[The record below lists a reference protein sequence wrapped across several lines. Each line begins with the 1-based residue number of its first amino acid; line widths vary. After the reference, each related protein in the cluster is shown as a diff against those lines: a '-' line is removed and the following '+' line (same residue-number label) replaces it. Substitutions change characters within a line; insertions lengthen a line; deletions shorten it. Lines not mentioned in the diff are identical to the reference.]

1 MESVPR
7 ESGNYVKEACKIF
20 NTNNDL
26 LRVSFATFYDIKSH
40 LMVGNL
46 EDLSLS
52 LLTETF
58 ICLQILSKRAKFA
71 QTTKSMLLILA
82 PICHGRARRKRKKER
97 NEQALH
103 EPCFNTLR
111 PSWNTYNQQ
120 SYFLGSLCLTSLIIS
135 QCFYQQKSQKQCK
148 FKSELHVLK
157 RNVLQ

>member
-7 ESGNYVKEACKIF
+7 ESGNYAKHACKIL

-26 LRVSFATFYDIKSH
+26 LRVTFATFYDIKSH

-71 QTTKSMLLILA
+71 
-82 PICHGRARRKRKKER
+82 
-97 NEQALH
+97 
-103 EPCFNTLR
+103 
-111 PSWNTYNQQ
+111 
-120 SYFLGSLCLTSLIIS
+120 
-135 QCFYQQKSQKQCK
+135 
-148 FKSELHVLK
+148 
-157 RNVLQ
+157 

>member
-7 ESGNYVKEACKIF
+7 ESGNYVKHACKIF

-120 SYFLGSLCLTSLIIS
+120 SYFLVLSLCLTSLIIS
-135 QCFYQQKSQKQCK
+135 QFFTS
-148 FKSELHVLK
+148 
-157 RNVLQ
+157 RNHRNNVNL

>member
-1 MESVPR
+1 MTSQAVEGTWVRTGGYGRFRGEWVDNMCIVASKTDNSQRLQDDIINIKQSFIPLPPTHHIHSHPLPYLGVLGGIDMESVPR
-7 ESGNYVKEACKIF
+7 ESGNYVKDACKIF

-71 QTTKSMLLILA
+71 
-82 PICHGRARRKRKKER
+82 
-97 NEQALH
+97 
-103 EPCFNTLR
+103 
-111 PSWNTYNQQ
+111 
-120 SYFLGSLCLTSLIIS
+120 
-135 QCFYQQKSQKQCK
+135 
-148 FKSELHVLK
+148 
-157 RNVLQ
+157 